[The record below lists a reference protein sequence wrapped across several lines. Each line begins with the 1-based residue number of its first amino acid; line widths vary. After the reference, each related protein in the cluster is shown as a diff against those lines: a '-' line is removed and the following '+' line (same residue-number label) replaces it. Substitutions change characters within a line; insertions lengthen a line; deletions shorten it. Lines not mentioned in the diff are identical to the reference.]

1 MLCGYAPEHREPV
14 NMVKDHQ
21 WCGRRPLARNSVG
34 NAKLVAA
41 IAEAGL
47 SHAQIARVVAQVAIE
62 SGVTECAGIGR
73 SHVSHWV
80 RGTMPSGRAP
90 LILLE
95 ALSRKLQRVV
105 TLEEIGLPPQPS
117 LSQDGLDWHADTLVG
132 LTDLGRV
139 DVDAERR
146 RVLAT
151 AAYSLAGL
159 TLPSGSWWSE
169 MVNRG
174 RARGGA
180 EGRAVGRSD
189 VEAVRDMVS
198 LFSHVDQ
205 RRGGGHARTA
215 VVQYLTADVSV
226 FLRGQYADEQVRR
239 DMFTAA
245 SELAYL
251 SGWMGFDNGEHALAQ
266 RYFSSAVKLAAEA
279 GDPAMA
285 AHVLRA
291 MAHQAVD
298 LGHRRE
304 ALELSAASVDRTR
317 YLAASPRERSLLGVV
332 HARALAANR
341 DAKAAAEALL
351 RAESDLAA
359 ASQGDD
365 EPGRVFF
372 FGQASLGHETAC
384 ALRDTGD
391 LRAAISQF
399 RLSVRTRKASSFTRT
414 HAVTLGYLGM
424 VQARQGDLEEACA
437 TWSRS
442 LEAMEGV
449 RSGRARQVAAEMRA
463 ALSPFRQTRSGAV
476 AEVDAR
482 AERYLA
488 IFS

>member
-1 MLCGYAPEHREPV
+1 VTRSGT
-14 NMVKDHQ
+14 
-21 WCGRRPLARNSVG
+21 G
-34 NAKLVAA
+34 NAKLVAV
-41 IAEAGL
+41 IAETGL
-47 SHAQIARVVAQVAIE
+47 SHAQIARAVAQVAAE
-62 SGVTECAGIGR
+62 SGATECVGVGR

-90 LILLE
+90 LILVE
-95 ALSRKLQRVV
+95 ALSRKLRRVV

-117 LSQDGLDWHADTLVG
+117 FSRDGLDWHADTLVG
-132 LTDLGRV
+132 LTKLGRV

-146 RVLAT
+146 RVLAA
-151 AAYSLAGL
+151 AAYSLAAL
-159 TLPSGSWWSE
+159 ALPGGSWWSE
-169 MVNRG
+169 MVDRG
-174 RARGGA
+174 RSRGAA
-180 EGRAVGRSD
+180 EGYAVGRSD

-198 LFSHVDQ
+198 LFSRVDQ

-215 VVQYLTADVSV
+215 VVQYLTADVSA
-226 FLRGQYADEQVRR
+226 FLRGRYVDEQVRR

-251 SGWMGFDNGEHALAQ
+251 SGWMAFDNGEQTCAQ
-266 RYFSSAVKLAAEA
+266 RYFSSSVKLAAEA

-298 LGHRRE
+298 LGHHRE
-304 ALELSAASVDRTR
+304 ALELSSASVDRSR

-332 HARALAANR
+332 HARALAVNR
-341 DAKAAAEALL
+341 EAKAAAEALL
-351 RAESDLAA
+351 RAESDLSA
-359 ASQGDD
+359 ASEGDD

-372 FGQASLGHETAC
+372 FGQASLAHETAC
-384 ALRDTGD
+384 TLRDTGD
-391 LRAAISQF
+391 LGAAASQF

-424 VQARQGDLEEACA
+424 VQARQGELEESCA
-437 TWSRS
+437 TWLRS
-442 LEAMEGV
+442 LDAMEGV
-449 RSGRARQVAAEMRA
+449 RSSRTRQVASEMRA
-463 ALSPFRQTRSGAV
+463 VLSPFRQRGSRAV

-488 IFS
+488 TFS

>member
-1 MLCGYAPEHREPV
+1 M
-14 NMVKDHQ
+14 
-21 WCGRRPLARNSVG
+21 ARNSVG

-47 SHAQIARVVAQVAIE
+47 SHAHIARVVAQVAIE
-62 SGVTECAGIGR
+62 SGVTEYAGIGR

-80 RGTMPSGRAP
+80 RGTMPSGPAS
-90 LILLE
+90 LILVG

-117 LSQDGLDWHADTLVG
+117 LSQDGLDWHVDT
-132 LTDLGRV
+132 
-139 DVDAERR
+139 
-146 RVLAT
+146 
-151 AAYSLAGL
+151 
-159 TLPSGSWWSE
+159 
-169 MVNRG
+169 
-174 RARGGA
+174 
-180 EGRAVGRSD
+180 
-189 VEAVRDMVS
+189 

-205 RRGGGHARTA
+205 RPGGGHARTA

-239 DMFTAA
+239 DMFTGA

-251 SGWMGFDNGEHALAQ
+251 SGWMGFDNGERALAQ

-304 ALELSAASVDRTR
+304 A
-317 YLAASPRERSLLGVV
+317 
-332 HARALAANR
+332 
-341 DAKAAAEALL
+341 
-351 RAESDLAA
+351 
-359 ASQGDD
+359 
-365 EPGRVFF
+365 PGRVFF

-399 RLSVRTRKASSFTRT
+399 RLSVRTRQASSFTRT